1 MQWLELEVQTLR
13 EGLAVTGEA
22 ADPVFVVGASPDE
35 RALLQPMLDAHRNIS
50 CQPETDLLAGLTLVK
65 ESLPGLAPQSYPDQC
80 RSAAEYYATLEL
92 DNAASRGKDRWVEL
106 VDTTTLRPKKLDRL
120 FPTCRIVHVVGSGW
134 NARGSAHAI
143 RIFAAGIRAERYCEV
158 EAMELVT
165 NPEWAVRR
173 ILGFIGET
181 WDPVVLQAGHGL
193 AQAA

>member
-1 MQWLELEVQTLR
+1 MPWLELEVLR
-13 EGLAVTGEA
+13 QGLTVTRE
-22 ADPVFVVGASPDE
+22 DPHPVFVVGASRDE

-50 CQPETDLLAGLTLVK
+50 CQPETDLLAGLTVVK
-65 ESLPGLAPQSYPDQC
+65 ESLPGLAPQSYPDQY
-80 RSAAEYYATLEL
+80 RLKAEHYATLKA
-92 DNAASRGKDRWVEL
+92 DQAASRGKDRWVEL

-181 WDPVVLQAGHGL
+181 WDPTVLQA
-193 AQAA
+193 QAA